1 MPGIQVAIAAA
12 VDTGAGGTPPSSSP
26 LGRHCSR
33 RIDPD
38 GGEIDIAWLLP
49 LAGGQWQLHTRD
61 HAEGR
66 WQAEGGPQPLHQALE
81 RLCEDP
87 LGRFWP

>member
-1 MPGIQVAIAAA
+1 MQPRLERL
-12 VDTGAGGTPPSSSP
+12 GGGWKVVSP
-26 LGRHCSR
+26 NCSR
-33 RIDPD
+33 RIDPA

-49 LAGGQWQLHTRD
+49 LAAGQWQLHARD
-61 HAEGR
+61 HAQQT
-66 WQAEGGPQPLHQALE
+66 WMAEGGAQPLHVVLE